1 MTENSN
7 QKNSMDSEPS
17 SEKFLEKEES
27 FENFY
32 VSASDVLQSAW
43 IRRTFRGS
51 DELDRF
57 LLGYG
62 RYFLLPFGSILWC
75 LLVAFAF

>member
-1 MTENSN
+1 MVDNSN

-17 SEKFLEKEES
+17 SKKFLENEES

-43 IRRTFRGS
+43 IRRAFCSS
-51 DELDRF
+51 DELDRII
-57 LLGYG
+57 LGYG
-62 RYFLLPFGSILWC
+62 RYFLLPFGTILWG